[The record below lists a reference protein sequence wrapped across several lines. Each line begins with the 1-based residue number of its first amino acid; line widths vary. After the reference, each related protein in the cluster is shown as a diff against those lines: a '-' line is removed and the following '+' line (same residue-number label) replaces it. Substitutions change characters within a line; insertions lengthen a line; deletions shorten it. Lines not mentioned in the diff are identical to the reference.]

1 MGEIKGHTEA
11 YLRDPLVS
19 KSIDLIVKILCIHGS
34 AGGLLEDGS
43 VTLGQ
48 ICTLNSNNIQ
58 RL

>member
-19 KSIDLIVKILCIHGS
+19 KSIDSIVKILCIHGR
-34 AGGLLEDGS
+34 AGGSSEEGS

-48 ICTLNSNNIQ
+48 ICALKFQ
-58 RL
+58 